1 VKSLLRRRVLAGLA
15 LAVVLGFG
23 STGRHIW
30 AQTATASAEAQA
42 GAGASTPDA
51 SLPDKSKQEQNED
64 DQYLKSPHV
73 VALGKMLGLNP
84 EQSAMAFTV
93 GNFILLAVG
102 VVWLILKILPK
113 ALRDR
118 NTTIQK
124 NLADA
129 LTVTEEARARLSG
142 VEERLSKLDSEI
154 AAMRDHAEQEAAH
167 AELRIK
173 AAVEDEKGKIVVA
186 AEQEIAAATSHAQKL
201 LQQYAAEMAIDQAA
215 RKLVVSAET
224 DRLLVKDFAS
234 RLTGDDSKKG
244 QN

>member
-1 VKSLLRRRVLAGLA
+1 VLAGLA

>member
-1 VKSLLRRRVLAGLA
+1 MKSLLRRRVLAGLA